1 MRALG
6 HREARALDLV
16 RVRRQELLLA
26 PRPLEA
32 FAREMLEASLAQYTR
47 IALLG
52 GEVRRVSRLDVRVA
66 EAARLGFKRLLVPAV
81 CFEEQKSR
89 TKAREKGADPV
100 CELVPIQEV
109 AQAVDWLRENGM
121 G

>member
-1 MRALG
+1 MTATSSG
-6 HREARALDLV
+6 AGSV
-16 RVRRQELLLA
+16 
-26 PRPLEA
+26 
-32 FAREMLEASLAQYTR
+32 ASVPADTAAVGE
-47 IALLG
+47 IGLG
-52 GEVRRVSRLDVRVA
+52 GEGRRVSRLDVRVA

-89 TKAREKGADPV
+89 TKARKKGAEPV